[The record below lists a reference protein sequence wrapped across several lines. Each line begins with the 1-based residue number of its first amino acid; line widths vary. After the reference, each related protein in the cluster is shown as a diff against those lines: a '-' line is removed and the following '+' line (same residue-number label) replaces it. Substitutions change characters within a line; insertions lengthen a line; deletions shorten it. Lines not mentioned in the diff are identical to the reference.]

1 MATLFSNFINIIALI
16 IWGWLTFKVY
26 CSLAKKYNI
35 VSFSGFIGH
44 MWGHLDLLIS
54 SILIAGLIMGIPLYI
69 GESLLKWIGIL

>member
-1 MATLFSNFINIIALI
+1 
-16 IWGWLTFKVY
+16 
-26 CSLAKKYNI
+26 
-35 VSFSGFIGH
+35 